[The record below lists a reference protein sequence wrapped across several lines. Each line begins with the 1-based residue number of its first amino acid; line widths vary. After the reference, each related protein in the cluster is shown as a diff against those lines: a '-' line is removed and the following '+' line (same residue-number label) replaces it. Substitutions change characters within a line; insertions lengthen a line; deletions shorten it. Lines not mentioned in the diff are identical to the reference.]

1 MNRLNPFIYDRPV
14 PPAELIGREEE
25 IERLLELAEG
35 GHNTRLQGPRRYG
48 KTSILKRLL
57 ADADKAGY
65 RTVYVDFL
73 AVATSTEVARRLA
86 EAYDASLK
94 GALGQMYSRL
104 RRSWR
109 GRIKA
114 APGGVG
120 LEAEQATGG
129 IAMQQLADLLDL
141 PAKILASAGD
151 RTIVVFDEFQDF
163 LRTPGELDGIL
174 RSKMQDHQEAASY
187 IFCASESALLES
199 RFADRKRP
207 LFDQARPLYLAPLS
221 DLDLGDYIA
230 AKFEET
236 DRDAGDALDLL
247 LDLVRGH
254 PQRAMLL
261 AHHLWEQVPPG
272 QIANADT
279 FDKALAALDSELR
292 ERFEYTWSQ
301 LSRKA
306 AASRVLKALALSP
319 ETLYNGRTL
328 AAFELSKSQAA
339 SGIKALEKDGE
350 LWPVGGR
357 PQIIDPLLER
367 WVQLRRAQ

>member
-1 MNRLNPFIYDRPV
+1 MNPFIYDHPV
-14 PPAELIGREEE
+14 PPEELIDRGEETK
-25 IERLLELAEG
+25 RLLELAEG
-35 GHNTRLQGPRRYG
+35 GHNSRLQGPRRYG

-57 ADADKAGY
+57 KDADRAGY

-73 AVATSTEVARRLA
+73 AVTTSTEVARRLH

-94 GALGQMYSRL
+94 GPLGQMYSRL

-109 GRIKA
+109 TRIKA

-120 LEAEQATGG
+120 LEAEQWAGAG
-129 IAMQQLADLLDL
+129 PMQRLADLLDL
-141 PAKILASAGD
+141 PTKILATSGQ

-163 LRTPGELDGIL
+163 LRTPGELAGLL
-174 RSKMQDHQEAASY
+174 RSKMQDHHDAASY

-199 RFADRKRP
+199 HFGDRKKP
-207 LFDQARPLYLAPLS
+207 LFDQARPLYLAVLS

-230 AKFEET
+230 GKFQKT
-236 DRDAGDALDLL
+236 GRDAGEALDFL

-261 AHHLWEQVPPG
+261 AHHLWEQTPSG
-272 QIANADT
+272 QIADALT
-279 FDKALAALDSELR
+279 FDAALATLDAELR
-292 ERFEYTWSQ
+292 ERFEYTWNQ
-301 LSRKA
+301 LSKRP

-319 ETLYNGRTL
+319 ETLYNQRTL
-328 AAFELSKSQAA
+328 SAFELSKSQTA
-339 SGIKALEKDGE
+339 SGAKSLATDGE
-350 LWPVGGR
+350 VWEVDGR

-367 WVQLRRAQ
+367 WVQLKEG